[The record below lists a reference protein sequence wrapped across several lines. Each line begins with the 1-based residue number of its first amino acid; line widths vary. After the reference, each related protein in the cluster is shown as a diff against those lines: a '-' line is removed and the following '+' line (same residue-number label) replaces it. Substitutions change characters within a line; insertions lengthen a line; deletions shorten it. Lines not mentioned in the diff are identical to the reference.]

1 MVITPEIIN
10 YKKMFGTKNFN
21 DAIDVIFKNIHND
34 VWKNSPSL
42 YKSITMDLEDVR
54 YQDGIIYLALPGYS
68 KKDIDIDVQGRTL
81 TISAKIE
88 KEDEKNP
95 FRKSFTRKWIL
106 ADDANTDEIVA
117 NMTDGLLSIS
127 FGKSF
132 ENKKIKIS

>member
-1 MVITPEIIN
+1 MLYGFERPFDKAID
-10 YKKMFGTKNFN
+10 KMFENI
-21 DAIDVIFKNIHND
+21 AEPIFKTTFFSSEPFD
-34 VWKNSPSL
+34 DFNSA
-42 YKSITMDLEDVR
+42 KVEN
-54 YQDGIIYLALPGYS
+54 GIIYLALPGYS

-95 FRKSFTRKWIL
+95 FRKSFNRKWIL
-106 ADDANTDEIVA
+106 ADDANTDEITA

-127 FGKSF
+127 FGKSS